1 MQSMKEIS
9 AILDEIKNVI
19 YANDAPVMLT
29 EYFHITPATPVEL
42 ADFERLLGEPLP
54 DDYHTFLL
62 ENDIRH
68 SFEGN
73 FECLS
78 FPQVVTAWKG
88 MGQLLDEGVF
98 HDDRI
103 QWHLDQGFGN
113 WDDGRIRQVWWSKGW
128 VPVSEDSC
136 GNLKC
141 IDLDPGPNG
150 RKYQMM
156 QMEIQDGQGPYSFN
170 FLSFTSY
177 LRYYLD
183 TLILGDFKVETWGID
198 II

>member
-1 MQSMKEIS
+1 MHEIS
-9 AILDEIKNVI
+9 AILDDIKNVI
-19 YANDAPVMLT
+19 YVNDAPVMLNKG
-29 EYFHITPATPVEL
+29 FRIDPATPQAV
-42 ADFERLLGEPLP
+42 ADFEGRLGEPLP
-54 DDYHTFLL
+54 DDYRTFLL

-68 SFEGN
+68 CFEGN

-78 FPQVVTAWKG
+78 LPEVVTIWEG
-88 MGQLLDEGVF
+88 MGRLLDEGAF
-98 HDDRI
+98 DDGRI

-113 WDDGRIRQVWWSKGW
+113 WDDGRIRPVWWSKGW

-141 IDLDPGPNG
+141 IDLVPGPNG
-150 RKYQMM
+150 KKYQMM

-183 TLILGDFKVETWGID
+183 TLIMGDFKVESWGIE